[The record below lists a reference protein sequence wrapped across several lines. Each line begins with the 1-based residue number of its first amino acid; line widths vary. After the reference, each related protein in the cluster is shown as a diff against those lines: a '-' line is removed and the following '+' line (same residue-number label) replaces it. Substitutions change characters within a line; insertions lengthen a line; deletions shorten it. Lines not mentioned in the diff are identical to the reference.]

1 MWGTTELEL
10 DGNAAVELELSEP
23 HELDFDEDEYIQ
35 VIERPAERFGGPY
48 EVTPTATAQTL
59 STDGLVMTA
68 DVVIQPIPSNWGR
81 VAWNGA
87 VLTVS

>member
-10 DGNAAVELELSEP
+10 DGNAAVEIELSEP

-35 VIERPAERFGGPY
+35 VIERAAERYEGPY

-59 STDGLVMTA
+59 PTDGLVMTA
-68 DVVIQPIPSNWGR
+68 DVVVQPIPSNYGLIT
-81 VAWNGA
+81 WNGVA
-87 VLTVS
+87 LTVS

>member
-10 DGNAAVELELSEP
+10 DGTTAVELELSEP
-23 HELDFDEDEYIQ
+23 HELDFEEGEYIQ
-35 VIERPAERFGGPY
+35 VIERAAERYAGPY

-59 STDGLVMTA
+59 PTDGLVMTA
-68 DVVIQPIPSNWGR
+68 DVVVQPIPSNWGR
-81 VAWNGA
+81 IAWNGA